1 MGFVRSLAALSLL
14 PALLIGADAP
24 PAGPAARVSGR
35 IVIGADGTAELLG
48 YYTHIEG
55 VKGPLSADKGSEK
68 TACFAFRTERSAV
81 KITQESSAF
90 RVIPKSIDSL
100 LNVYYHP
107 LPSRDFAKPDTFA
120 EVQLIATFKSRTGEA
135 VFTPGGEF
143 TYTGTIELETSSDF
157 VHEGKKYNFRD
168 FGSSFTLKAS
178 GASPSTDDI
187 IKQMGSGT
195 VRLPFTGSASKA
207 GQ

>member
-1 MGFVRSLAALSLL
+1 MGPVRSLAALLLL
-14 PALLIGADAP
+14 PALPMAADPPSAP
-24 PAGPAARVSGR
+24 VAQVSGR
-35 IVIGADGTAELLG
+35 IVIGADGTAELIG
-48 YYTHIEG
+48 YYTQING
-55 VKGPLSADKGSEK
+55 IKGPLAADKGSEK

-81 KITQESSAF
+81 KITKESSAF
-90 RVIPKSIDSL
+90 RVIPQSQDSL

-107 LPSRDFAKPDTFA
+107 LPARDFAKPDTFT

-143 TYTGTIELETSSDF
+143 NYSGTIELDSSADF

-195 VRLPFTGSASKA
+195 VRLPFTGSAAKA
-207 GQ
+207 IQ